1 MNVSSVLIDLVRGII
16 AELRG
21 KDVADWTT
29 EKVAAAVADKVKEA
43 IAATIAAELR
53 VFAGAL
59 DLRLASDE
67 LADAA
72 SRLLVAMREAESK
85 PCMVARALEGAQ
97 ITILGPGEH
106 IDDAPVIDGQPVA
119 PIGEDEPKP

>member
-1 MNVSSVLIDLVRGII
+1 MTVSSVLIDLVRGVI

-21 KDVADWTT
+21 KDLSDWTT
-29 EKVAAAVADKVKEA
+29 EKVVAAIADKLKET
-43 IAATIAAELR
+43 IAATIASELR

-59 DLRLASDE
+59 DLRMATDE

-85 PCMVARALEGAQ
+85 PGLVARVLEGVQ
-97 ITILGPGEH
+97 IEYVAPGTLTTTTETVEP
-106 IDDAPVIDGQPVA
+106 IDDS
-119 PIGEDEPKP
+119 EPKP